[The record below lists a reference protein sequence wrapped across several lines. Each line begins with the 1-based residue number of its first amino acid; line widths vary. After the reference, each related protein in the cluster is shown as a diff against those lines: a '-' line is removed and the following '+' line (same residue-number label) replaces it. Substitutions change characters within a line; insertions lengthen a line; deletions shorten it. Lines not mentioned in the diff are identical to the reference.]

1 MTSADRWMLP
11 EGVDELLPERAAI
24 AEQARRSVLDLF
36 KVWGY
41 QLVIPPLIE
50 FTDSLLM
57 GTGQDVEV
65 QSFRLTDQLSGKPM
79 AVRADITPQTARM
92 DAHSIQVA
100 GVRRL
105 CYAGSVL
112 HTRPKT
118 LMASRCPIQVGAEL
132 YGDPTINADIEIASL
147 LLETLTVLE
156 ASFTGKGE
164 SGLLDQLTLD
174 LGHVAID
181 QAVKAALAE
190 ALPNLDSDDTAAIF
204 AAIQRKSQ
212 PDLTMLLADLAVD
225 QQLMNILQQLPALC
239 GGIEILA
246 EAKNLLSGLGSQVSA
261 AIDQLEQMAERIAA
275 RFPSVAL
282 YFDLAEIH
290 GYEYHT
296 GVVFAAYADGNG
308 LALANG
314 GRYDNIGHVFGAARS
329 ATGFNA
335 DLKALLSFLESRAE
349 GGQGTTA
356 QDANIIAA
364 PNTDTADDDIALW
377 HAVCELRRAGEI
389 VIFNGQQGAELA
401 SRQLVQR
408 NGQWQVE
415 NN

>member
-50 FTDSLLM
+50 FTDSLLI

-79 AVRADITPQTARM
+79 AVRADITPQTARI
-92 DAHSIQVA
+92 DAHSLNTQ

-132 YGDPTINADIEIASL
+132 YGDQSIAADIEVVSL

-156 ASFTGKGE
+156 ASFITNGE
-164 SGLLDQLTLD
+164 PGLLDQLTLD

-181 QAVKAALAE
+181 QAIKAALAE
-190 ALPNLDSDDTAAIF
+190 AMPDLDSDDTAAIF

-212 PDLTMLLADLAVD
+212 PDLNLLLADLVID
-225 QQLMNILQQLPALC
+225 QDLMIILQQLPALC
-239 GGIEILA
+239 GGVDVLA
-246 EAKNLLSGLGSQVSA
+246 QAKSLLGALGPQVNA
-261 AIDQLEQMAERIAA
+261 AIDQLAQIAECIAA
-275 RFPSVAL
+275 RFPKVAL

-296 GVVFAAYADGNG
+296 GLVFAAYADGNG

-314 GRYDNIGHVFGAARS
+314 GRYDNIGQVFGAARS

-335 DLKALLSFLESRAE
+335 DLKALLAFLQSRA
-349 GGQGTTA
+349 GKGLATQA
-356 QDANIIAA
+356 ADIIAA
-364 PNTDTADDDIALW
+364 PNTDNAADDASLWQAVSAL
-377 HAVCELRRAGEI
+377 RQAGEV
-389 VIFNGQQGAELA
+389 VIFNGQQGAESA
-401 SRQLVQR
+401 GRQLVQR
-408 NGQWQVE
+408 DGQWQVE
-415 NN
+415 TL

>member
-11 EGVDELLPERAAI
+11 EGVDELLPERAAV

-36 KVWGY
+36 KFWGY

-50 FTDSLLM
+50 FTDSLLI

-79 AVRADITPQTARM
+79 AVRADIPPQTARI
-92 DAHSIQVA
+92 DAHSLNTQ

-132 YGDPTINADIEIASL
+132 YGDQSIAADIEVVSL
-147 LLETLTVLE
+147 MLETLTALE
-156 ASFTGKGE
+156 ASFIINGE
-164 SGLLDQLTLD
+164 PGLLDQLTID

-181 QAVKAALAE
+181 QAIKAALAE
-190 ALPNLDSDDTAAIF
+190 AMPDLDSDDTSAIF
-204 AAIQRKSQ
+204 TAIQRKSQ
-212 PDLTMLLADLAVD
+212 PDLNLLLADLAID
-225 QQLMNILQQLPALC
+225 QDLMIILQQLPTLC
-239 GGIEILA
+239 GGVDVLA
-246 EAKNLLSGLGSQVSA
+246 QAKSLLGALGSQVNA
-261 AIDQLEQMAERIAA
+261 AIDQLTQIAECISA
-275 RFPSVAL
+275 RFPKVAV

-296 GVVFAAYADGNG
+296 GLVFAAYADGNG

-314 GRYDNIGHVFGAARS
+314 GRYDNIGQVFGATRS

-335 DLKALLSFLESRAE
+335 DLKALLAFLQSRACNGMVE
-349 GGQGTTA
+349 QVA
-356 QDANIIAA
+356 DIIAA
-364 PNTDTADDDIALW
+364 PNTYNAADDASLW
-377 HAVCELRRAGEI
+377 RAVSTLRQAGEV
-389 VIFNGQQGAELA
+389 VIFNGQQDSEPAG
-401 SRQLVQR
+401 RQLVKR
-408 NGQWQVE
+408 DGQWQVE
-415 NN
+415 TL

>member
-50 FTDSLLM
+50 FTDSLLI

-79 AVRADITPQTARM
+79 AVRADITPQTARI
-92 DAHSIQVA
+92 DAHSLNAQ

-132 YGDPTINADIEIASL
+132 YGDQSIAADIEVVSL

-156 ASFTGKGE
+156 ASFITNGE
-164 SGLLDQLTLD
+164 PGLLDQLTLD

-181 QAVKAALAE
+181 QAIKAALAE
-190 ALPNLDSDDTAAIF
+190 AMPDLDSDDTAAIF

-212 PDLTMLLADLAVD
+212 PDLNLLLADLAID
-225 QQLMNILQQLPALC
+225 QDLMIILQQLPALC
-239 GGIEILA
+239 GGVDVLA
-246 EAKNLLSGLGSQVSA
+246 QAKSLLGALGPQVNA
-261 AIDQLEQMAERIAA
+261 AIDQLAQIAECIAA
-275 RFPSVAL
+275 RFPKVAL

-296 GVVFAAYADGNG
+296 GLVFAAYADGNG

-314 GRYDNIGHVFGAARS
+314 GRYDNIGQVFGAARS

-335 DLKALLSFLESRAE
+335 DLKALLAFLQSRA
-349 GGQGTTA
+349 GNGLVTQTG
-356 QDANIIAA
+356 DIIAA
-364 PNTDTADDDIALW
+364 PNTDNAADDASLWQAVSAL
-377 HAVCELRRAGEI
+377 RQAGEV
-389 VIFNGQQGAELA
+389 VIFNGQQGAEPA
-401 SRQLVQR
+401 GRQLVQR
-408 NGQWQVE
+408 DGQWQVE
-415 NN
+415 TL

>member
-36 KVWGY
+36 KFWGY

-50 FTDSLLM
+50 FTDSLLI

-79 AVRADITPQTARM
+79 AVRADITPQTARI
-92 DAHSIQVA
+92 DAHSLNTQ

-132 YGDPTINADIEIASL
+132 YGDQSIAADIEVVSL
-147 LLETLTVLE
+147 MLETLTVLE
-156 ASFTGKGE
+156 ASFISNGE
-164 SGLLDQLTLD
+164 LGLLDQLTID

-181 QAVKAALAE
+181 QAIKAALAE
-190 ALPNLDSDDTAAIF
+190 AMPDLDSDDTTALF

-212 PDLTMLLADLAVD
+212 PDLNLLLADLAID
-225 QQLMNILQQLPALC
+225 QDLMMIFQQLPTLC
-239 GGIEILA
+239 GGVEVLA
-246 EAKNLLSGLGSQVSA
+246 QAKSLLGALGLQVNA
-261 AIDQLEQMAERIAA
+261 AIDQLTQIAECISA
-275 RFPSVAL
+275 RFPKVVL

-296 GVVFAAYADGNG
+296 GLVFAAYADGNG

-314 GRYDNIGHVFGAARS
+314 GRYDNIGQVFGAARS

-335 DLKALLSFLESRAE
+335 DLKALLAFLQSRA
-349 GGQGTTA
+349 GNGLSA
-356 QDANIIAA
+356 QAADIIAA
-364 PNTDTADDDIALW
+364 PNTNNAADDASLWQAVSAL
-377 HAVCELRRAGEI
+377 RQAGEV
-389 VIFNGQQGAELA
+389 VIFNGQQGAEPA
-401 SRQLVQR
+401 GRQLVNR
-408 NGQWQVE
+408 DGQWQVE
-415 NN
+415 IL